1 MATIRAFCPI
11 CPNPLYAGEL
21 VFTKPQTE
29 SVADHPSSD
38 TLLPLK
44 TLLETGARQ
53 RPETPEGQE
62 HAYADIRAAFADLLA
77 REHLWQEGS
86 PGIYVYETVQGGRKQ
101 TGVWALTD
109 LNDYRS
115 RKIKVHEQ
123 TLSDSVRRLRNYREH
138 TGLEGS
144 PVLLTYHPD
153 KLVSQVIADV
163 KRNKADMELGNSH
176 GLHRFWKVSDPG
188 QQELLVLAFKRIDR
202 VYLADGHHRLESA
215 ALLPVYDSISS
226 LYMATDELRIE
237 PYDRVVIPDTPYDV
251 AGLLK
256 MINQRFHLLES
267 AGNRPVRPEGPCRMG
282 MYLGGQWYHL
292 LLKSEFCDDMALD
305 MEILQKHLLAPVFGI
320 TSPKTDGRL
329 KYAGGGKAMEEIEAL
344 LQEHPAAIGFTL
356 SPLTPEQLIAAADG
370 DRVLPPKATW
380 IAPKVPYGLLIQK
393 HDEQFAH

>member
-11 CPNPLYAGEL
+11 CPNPFYAGEL
-21 VFTKPQTE
+21 VFTKLQTE
-29 SVADHPSSD
+29 SVAEQ
-38 TLLPLK
+38 LLPLK
-44 TLLETGARQ
+44 TVLETGARQ

-62 HAYADIRAAFADLLA
+62 QAYADIRNALADLLA
-77 REHLWQEGS
+77 KEHLWQENS
-86 PGIYVYETVQGGRKQ
+86 PGIYVYETVHSGRKQ

-115 RKIKVHEQ
+115 GKIKVHEQ
-123 TLSDSVRRLRNYREH
+123 TLADSVRRLRNYREH

-153 KLVSQVIADV
+153 KLINQVIADV
-163 KRNKADMELGNSH
+163 KRNKADMALGNSH
-176 GLHRFWKVSDPG
+176 GMHRLWKVSDHG

-215 ALLPVYDSISS
+215 ASLPVYGSISS

-251 AGLLK
+251 AELIK
-256 MINQRFHLLES
+256 MINHRFHMLES
-267 AGNRPVRPEGPCRMG
+267 AGKRPVRPQRPCRMG

-292 LLKSEFCDDMALD
+292 LLKSEFCDDTALD
-305 MEILQKHLLAPVFGI
+305 MEILQKHLLDPVFRI
-320 TSPKTDGRL
+320 TDPKTDGRL
-329 KYAGGGKAMEEIEAL
+329 KYAGGEKALEEIAAL
-344 LQEHPAAIGFTL
+344 LQEHPAAIAFTL
-356 SPLTPEQLIAAADG
+356 SPLTPEQLVTAADEG
-370 DRVLPPKATW
+370 RVLPPKATW

-393 HDEQFAH
+393 HDHTQ